1 MSESVIKKIED
12 ILKNK
17 SGLEFDI
24 CSTPYGRECT
34 SRADFNDELLSKNL
48 KEAVLNFD
56 YEYHDELDLDIGN
69 SRTYKFTYENEVS
82 LEILYR
88 SFDEE
93 DAESIENWTDNI
105 DFEILQKFIK

>member
-17 SGLEFDI
+17 SELEFDI

-34 SRADFNDELLSKNL
+34 SRADFNDELLSKSL

-69 SRTYKFTYENEVS
+69 SRTYIFTCEKELS
-82 LEILYR
+82 LEILYK
-88 SFDEE
+88 SFDQE
-93 DAESIENWTDNI
+93 DAESIENWADNI
-105 DFEILQKFIK
+105 DFETLQKFIK

>member
-12 ILKNK
+12 ILKNN
-17 SGLEFDI
+17 SELEFDI

-34 SRADFNDELLSKNL
+34 SRADFNDELLGKIL

-69 SRTYKFTYENEVS
+69 SRTYIFTCKNEVS

-88 SFDEE
+88 SFDQEDEE
-93 DAESIENWTDNI
+93 SDENWSEDIETEFLI
-105 DFEILQKFIK
+105 KFLN